1 MNACPVL
8 MTCTE
13 RSVFESSVVG
23 FDGVVRV
30 LLGDMACD
38 RQQLVDH
45 SAVGRCPVGAHLAR
59 VRAVLQGAGE
69 ELVSGRK
76 ISLLRDQDV
85 DDLAVLVN
93 RPVQIHPPP
102 GDFHIR
108 LVDAP
113 AIAGCM
119 PAGACRVDQQRG
131 EPLHPAIDGHVVNR
145 DAPFG

>member
-1 MNACPVL
+1 MKNWA
-8 MTCTE
+8 
-13 RSVFESSVVG
+13 
-23 FDGVVRV
+23 
-30 LLGDMACD
+30 
-38 RQQLVDH
+38 
-45 SAVGRCPVGAHLAR
+45 
-59 VRAVLQGAGE
+59 
-69 ELVSGRK
+69 SGRK

-113 AIAGCM
+113 AIAGCR

-131 EPLHPAIDGHVVNR
+131 EPLQGNSHRSRPKPDFR
-145 DAPFG
+145 T